1 MIADLSSETGGM
13 PRIASALA
21 FQCNHPWRRT
31 ESISELLVIRELT
44 PVLGTITIDGINP
57 ESDFPNARDS
67 TGIASVQLPRTRLR
81 GNLACRRSEGIDEI
95 HYSASHSFNVARARE
110 ESGGIGTLRVPQ
122 GIANFH
128 SSGAIFGQMG

>member
-31 ESISELLVIRELT
+31 KSISELLVIRELT

-110 ESGGIGTLRVPQ
+110 ESVP
-122 GIANFH
+122 
-128 SSGAIFGQMG
+128 